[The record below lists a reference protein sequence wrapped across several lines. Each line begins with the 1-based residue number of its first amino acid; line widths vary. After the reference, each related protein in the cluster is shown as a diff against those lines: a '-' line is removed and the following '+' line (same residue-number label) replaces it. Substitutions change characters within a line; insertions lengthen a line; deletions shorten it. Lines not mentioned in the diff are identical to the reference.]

1 MPNRHF
7 SVFDKLVLEADRALR
22 AVAGGQPALTRPTPA
37 ARVQQT
43 EPLADTDKREAGRLM
58 RVNHAG
64 EVAAQAL
71 YQGQSTTARQN
82 AIRDEL
88 CRAAA
93 EEADHLAWCEDRLQA
108 LGTPVSRLNP
118 LWYAG
123 SFAIGAVAGL
133 AGDRWNLGFL
143 AETERQV
150 VRHLDAHLQ
159 RLPAADAKSRAV
171 LEQMKEDEARHGHTA
186 EQAGGE
192 PLPAPVREL
201 MRLTSKV
208 LTTTAY
214 WI

>member
-88 CRAAA
+88 HRAAA